1 MAKVELTALTCCHSG
16 QALPP
21 GRRSRANLSM
31 PPQWEGRTLARV
43 AFTQN
48 IQRHVTCRETE
59 ASGDNVRE
67 VLDNLFAD
75 NPRARNYV
83 LDDQAA
89 LRKHMTIFID
99 GEMIRDRVLLSDPV
113 TESSSIYVFQALSGG

>member
-1 MAKVELTALTCCHSG
+1 
-16 QALPP
+16 
-21 GRRSRANLSM
+21 M